1 MKSDLEQLKAMV
13 GKYDPARNVVADS
26 QMRSATLERIIGT
39 TPPARGPARPGRRWR
54 LVTALSV
61 CAAAAAMTIGLPTIT
76 GSDGPRANAVERD
89 ADGSIN
95 IYVREFK
102 DAKGLEQKL
111 RALGVNAVVDFLP
124 ASMHCAE
131 PRARYAPHDPYLMT
145 SEPPRDGS
153 SGSMMRLRP
162 DRIKPGQTLVYEV
175 GYSTG
180 PEAHYSFDRARLA
193 TGPVAA
199 CRLVPGGGFRV
210 EPSSQ
215 D

>member
-1 MKSDLEQLKAMV
+1 MNSDLKQLKAMV

-26 QMRSATLERIIGT
+26 QVRSVTLEKIIGT

-54 LVTALSV
+54 LATALSV

-89 ADGSIN
+89 ADGSIK
-95 IYVREFK
+95 IYVREFN

-111 RALGVNAVVDFLP
+111 RALDVNAVVDFLP

-131 PRARYAPHDPYLMT
+131 PRARYAPRDPYLMT
-145 SEPPRDGS
+145 SEPPRDGA
-153 SGSMMRLRP
+153 SGFMRLRP
-162 DRIKPGQTLVYEV
+162 DRIKPGHTLVYEV

-180 PEAHYSFDRARLA
+180 PEAPYSFDHARLA
-193 TGPVAA
+193 IGPVAA

-210 EPSSQ
+210 EPRSQ